1 MKVLEDDKNFKKCL
15 YVCKDFP
22 MVGCLQG
29 LTRLHGVHVFRSF
42 I

>member
-22 MVGCLQG
+22 VVGCLQG